1 MKRPVRLLY
10 AAAMLPLSL
19 GLPPHAGL
27 ARHTEARLAGAQ
39 LSVAASGQLTPVMVV
54 IDDSGSMGQSLGR
67 QTKIAAAKAAV
78 RNLIA
83 QVPPGS
89 RIGLMTYGNHSTS
102 SDADR
107 ATSCKDI
114 SVQVPVGPLDSA
126 AIDSAASDLTP
137 GGWTPIAGAL
147 RKAAAGLPES
157 GRAAIVLVSDGQET
171 CGGNPCLLARQLE
184 ARNIDVRIDT
194 IGLGVDDAG
203 RGQLTCVAQ
212 NTGGTYTGLSDAGS
226 LAQTLPRLVSQ
237 AVRNYQASG
246 IPVNGTPQPSG
257 APSLHPGQYLDALRE
272 GQTKYYA
279 VDVPKNY
286 TLYLSAVTG
295 PYHFSGF
302 AHADNPQ
309 LEVSDTRGDTCQT
322 GSADEQEGK
331 GSEGDLA
338 ITELSWAGAVP
349 GSSDNTKADDGCAS
363 AGQYIV
369 KYSRATAGG
378 TLPVELLVGLEPPAT
393 SAGPAPAD
401 GPATGSGWPSG
412 TAQRVTGGDSFGAA
426 ASLPGTGIYQDT
438 LGYGDNVIYRVRL
451 RWGQAVSC
459 KIRFGG
465 VSGGQSDVWNDDS
478 SLYSPWRAQIDSGS
492 TIQFDHGDA
501 AALGTFSSALVR
513 YRNRESADDQVAA
526 SRIAGW
532 YYIRVKVGTS
542 NIQPEGTG
550 AIPVTLDVAV
560 TGTPGGAPVYAGQ
573 SGAGVFGGTPG
584 NATAAPRRGTASRG
598 SGFSAVPVAAGAA
611 LAVLAGAVALTVVRR
626 RGRRQAGGWY

>member
-1 MKRPVRLLY
+1 MNRPVRMLY

-19 GLPPHAGL
+19 SLPPHA
-27 ARHTEARLAGAQ
+27 
-39 LSVAASGQLTPVMVV
+39 SVAASGQLTPVMVV
-54 IDDSGSMGQSLGR
+54 IDDSGSMGQSLGGE
-67 QTKIAAAKAAV
+67 TKITAAKAAV

-83 QVPPGS
+83 QVPAGS
-89 RIGLMTYGNHSTS
+89 RIGLTTYGNHSTS
-102 SDADR
+102 STADR

-114 SVQVPVGPLDSA
+114 TVQVPVGPLDRG
-126 AIDSAASDLTP
+126 AIDSAAGHLTP

-147 RKAAAGLPES
+147 RKAAASLPGS
-157 GRAAIVLVSDGQET
+157 GHAAIVLVSDGQET

-184 ARNIDVRIDT
+184 ARNIDVRINT

-212 NTGGTYTGLSDAGS
+212 STGGTYTGLSDAGS

-257 APSLHPGQYLDALRE
+257 APSLHPGQYLDSLRE
-272 GQTKYYA
+272 GQIKYYA
-279 VDVPKNY
+279 VDVPKDY

-295 PYHFSGF
+295 PYHFHGF

-309 LEVSDTRGDTCQT
+309 LEIHDASGDSCQT
-322 GSADEQEGK
+322 GSADEEEGK

-349 GSSDNTKADDGCAS
+349 GSNDNAKASNGCAS
-363 AGQYIV
+363 AGRYTV
-369 KYSRATAGG
+369 KYSREAATAGG

-393 SAGPAPAD
+393 SAGPAPAG
-401 GPATGSGWPSG
+401 GPATGFGWPSG
-412 TAQRVTGGDSFGAA
+412 TAQSVTGGNSFGAA
-426 ASLPGTGIYQDT
+426 ASLPGTGVYQDT

-451 RWGQAVSC
+451 QWGQAISC
-459 KIRFGG
+459 KISYGG
-465 VSGGQSDVWNDDS
+465 VTGGQSDVWNDDS

-492 TIQFDHGDA
+492 TIQFDHGDGA
-501 AALGTFSSALVR
+501 TLDTFTSALVR

-542 NIQPEGTG
+542 NVNPEGSG

-560 TGTPGGAPVYAGQ
+560 TGSPGGAPVYAGQ
-573 SGAGVFGGTPG
+573 SGALTFGGGRAAPTP
-584 NATAAPRRGTASRG
+584 APRRGTAARHG
-598 SGFSAVPVAAGAA
+598 GFSAVPVAAGAA
-611 LAVLAGAVALTVVRR
+611 VAVLAGAVLLLVVRR
-626 RGRRQAGGWY
+626 RGKGHAGSW